1 MGVIGC
7 FLCSQEF
14 GWSLMVLGEFLVVQA
29 GFGCSRMFF
38 NVLLVFGALL
48 WFFVLLTIFRCSLKV
63 LGVLKIVGDVPSWFV
78 V

>member
-14 GWSLMVLGEFLVVQA
+14 GCSLMVLGEFLVVQA
-29 GFGCSRMFF
+29 GFGCSRMCL
-38 NVLLVFGALL
+38 NVFSVPLWLL
-48 WFFVLLTIFRCSLKV
+48 VLLTIFRCSLKV
-63 LGVLKIVGDVPSWFV
+63 FGVLKIFGVVPSWFV

>member
-14 GWSLMVLGEFLVVQA
+14 GCSLMVLGEFLVVQA
-29 GFGCSRMFF
+29 GFGCSRMFL
-38 NVLLVFGALL
+38 NVLLN
-48 WFFVLLTIFRCSLKV
+48 SLKV
-63 LGVLKIVGDVPSWFV
+63 LGVLKMVGDVPSWFV